1 MVLSIL
7 IILIGRYSCLKI
19 EGKTILRGVAY
30 KMRLRPC
37 IDIHSGRVKQIV
49 GGSLSDKGEGLIEN
63 FVSDKPS
70 SYYAE
75 LFKKDNLPGGH
86 VIMLGSGNTET
97 ALEAL
102 RAYPN
107 GLQVG
112 GGINV
117 DNAKFYL
124 DNGASHVIVTSY
136 VFKDGEINWE
146 NLNKIVEAIGKQKLV
161 LDLSCR
167 KKNGKYYV
175 VTDRWQKYT
184 NFEVNKDNIAEL
196 EIYCDEFLVH
206 AVDVEGQCR
215 GIQEDLVEALGN
227 WVTIPT
233 TYAGGVH
240 SFEDME
246 AIKRLGQNKIDV
258 TIGSALDIFGGS
270 LSYREIVEWFKKV
283 NR

>member
-1 MVLSIL
+1 
-7 IILIGRYSCLKI
+7 
-19 EGKTILRGVAY
+19 
-30 KMRLRPC
+30 MRLRPC
-37 IDIHSGRVKQIV
+37 IDIHSGSVKQIV
-49 GGSLSDKGEGLIEN
+49 GGSLSDKEEDLIEN
-63 FVSDKPS
+63 FISDKSP

-75 LFKKDNLPGGH
+75 MFKKDRLVGGH
-86 VIMLGSGNTET
+86 VIMLGHGNTEA

-102 RAYPN
+102 KAYKG

-112 GGINV
+112 GGINS
-117 DNAKFYL
+117 DNAQFYL
-124 DNGASHVIVTSY
+124 DSGASHVIVTSY
-136 VFKDGEINWE
+136 VFKDGEIHWDS
-146 NLNKIVEAIGKQKLV
+146 LNKIVKAIGKEKLV

-184 NFEVNKDNIAEL
+184 NFELNKENISKL
-196 EIYCDEFLVH
+196 ESYCDEFLVH

-240 SFEDME
+240 RFEDIE
-246 AIKRLGQNKIDV
+246 IIKKLGQNKIDV

-270 LSYREIVEWFKKV
+270 LSYTEVVKCFEKFNK
-283 NR
+283 

>member
-1 MVLSIL
+1 
-7 IILIGRYSCLKI
+7 
-19 EGKTILRGVAY
+19 
-30 KMRLRPC
+30 MRLRPC

-63 FVSDKPS
+63 FISDKEP
-70 SYYAE
+70 SYYGE
-75 LFKKDNLPGGH
+75 MFQKDNLTAGH
-86 VIMLGSGNTET
+86 VIMLGPGNTEA

-102 RAYPN
+102 KSYPS

-112 GGINV
+112 GGINS

-124 DNGASHVIVTSY
+124 DNGASHVIITSF

-146 NLNKIVEAIGKQKLV
+146 NLNKVVEVIGKEKLV

-167 KKNGKYYV
+167 KKDGKYYV

-184 NFEVNKDNIAEL
+184 NFELNKDNIAKL
-196 EIYCDEFLVH
+196 EGYCDEFLVH

-215 GIQEDLVEALGN
+215 GIQEDLVELLGE

-240 SFEDME
+240 TFEDIE
-246 AIKRLGQNKIDV
+246 TIKRLGQNKIDV
-258 TIGSALDIFGGS
+258 TIGSALDIFGGN
-270 LSYREIVEWFKKV
+270 LSYSEVVEYFEKLNK
-283 NR
+283 